1 MFVVD
6 IYIDYLCLASDNL
19 TSVNVYL
26 LLLGKSVPSS
36 TSSTTS
42 ASAPT
47 LVEADL
53 TSTTEISA
61 PSTLL
66 PAVGIEGTASSD
78 KLHASDTYQD
88 ENSGEED
95 KLNMSNDT
103 IELLAR
109 TDAIE
114 KECRTPLSA
123 VPREVT
129 DPSSLVLDTEAAKDQ
144 SSLPTEQKMTGPP
157 TLTVD
162 TEATEDPSAPERP
175 LSLMERAQEGL
186 ENVKTVC
193 KGFFM
198 EDGIRKSSRIR
209 SSKGK

>member
-1 MFVVD
+1 LV
-6 IYIDYLCLASDNL
+6 SDNL
-19 TSVNVYL
+19 TSVNVHL
-26 LLLGKSVPSS
+26 LLLGKYIPSS

-53 TSTTEISA
+53 ASTTEISA

-66 PAVGIEGTASSD
+66 WAE
-78 KLHASDTYQD
+78 D

-95 KLNMSNDT
+95 ELNKSNDT
-103 IELLAR
+103 LELLAR

-114 KECRTPLSA
+114 KECRTSLSA
-123 VPREVT
+123 VPQEVT
-129 DPSSLVLDTEAAKDQ
+129 DPSNLVVDTEAAKDQ
-144 SSLPTEQKMTGPP
+144 SPTEQKMTGPP
-157 TLTVD
+157 TLTVDTD

-186 ENVKTVC
+186 KNVKTVC